1 MEDKKKFTIPKI
13 VSFKAYRPIAAINN
27 DSEKD
32 V

>member
-1 MEDKKKFTIPKI
+1 MKDEKKFTISKTI
-13 VSFKAYRPIAAINN
+13 HFKAYRPVTAINN